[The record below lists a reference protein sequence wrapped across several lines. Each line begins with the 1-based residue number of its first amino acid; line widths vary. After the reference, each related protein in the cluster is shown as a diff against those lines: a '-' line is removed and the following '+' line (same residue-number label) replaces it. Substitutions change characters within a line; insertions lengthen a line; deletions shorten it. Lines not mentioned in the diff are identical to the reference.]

1 MGAFRGVLAVLLP
14 VVLLMPEGVRAVN
27 TAASY
32 EVPIYVQNTQDPSNY
47 WIYVSQDAG
56 GSNAVPYLFDTG
68 SPNMFTVQGSNT
80 AITPTANFTFGDG
93 DPVYGYYVAGQNLT
107 LTDSSS
113 TAVTPTVSNF
123 NTAMVV
129 AINGNT
135 VSNNALADGTYGDFG
150 AGFYGTAT
158 LSTLLAAV
166 PLSAGSRLGYI
177 VNVAGITSGTG
188 ALTLGLTP
196 ERIAEIQSTPGA
208 IQMTM
213 NSSGQQIQGF
223 DGLINGYAQ
232 GLADTTVTVDTENGP
247 ASANLPTVFD
257 TGGGANGVIYYSDS
271 SADPDLFHGI
281 TPDSSFSL
289 NYGGETFDAWSGAS
303 PWGGHVAS
311 IGNQT
316 PAENRV
322 NAGGYLYQN
331 YIVMVDLE
339 SGVLTL
345 APATVPEP
353 STFAL
358 LAVAAV
364 GFLCLGRRR
373 RRSDGV

>member
-1 MGAFRGVLAVLLP
+1 MGAFRGMLAVLLP
-14 VVLLMPEGVRAVN
+14 VVLLMPEGARAVD

-47 WIYVSQDAG
+47 WIYVSQVAD

-80 AITPTANFTFGDG
+80 AIAPTASFTFGDG

-113 TAVTPTVSNF
+113 TAVTPAVSNF

-158 LSTLLAAV
+158 LSTLLTAV

-177 VNVAGITSGTG
+177 VDVVGITSGTG
-188 ALTLGLTP
+188 TLTLGLTP

-213 NSSGQQIQGF
+213 NHSGQQIQGY
-223 DGLINGYAQ
+223 DGLIEGYDQ
-232 GLADTTVTVDTENGP
+232 GLVVTTVTIDTENGP
-247 ASANLPTVFD
+247 ASADLPTVFD

-271 SADPDLFHGI
+271 SADPDLFHGVAS
-281 TPDSSFSL
+281 DSSFSL
-289 NYGGETFDAWSGAS
+289 DYGGETFETWSETS
-303 PWGGHVAS
+303 PWGGHVAV
-311 IGNQT
+311 IGNQL
-316 PAENRV
+316 PAVNRV

-345 APATVPEP
+345 APAAVPEP
-353 STFAL
+353 STWAL
-358 LAVAAV
+358 LAVASA

-373 RRSDGV
+373 RRSAGI